1 MHLEAT
7 AISILNQNPIVAA
20 RRVSLQKIRIL
31 LKDTLELVNRL
42 YLALKNPE
50 NHTNEEIKKAAIA
63 L

>member
-7 AISILNQNPIVAA
+7 AISILNKNPVLVV
-20 RRVSLQKIRIL
+20 RRVSLLKIRTL

-42 YLALKNPE
+42 YIALKTHE
-50 NHTNEEIKKAAIA
+50 NHTTEEIKKAAIA